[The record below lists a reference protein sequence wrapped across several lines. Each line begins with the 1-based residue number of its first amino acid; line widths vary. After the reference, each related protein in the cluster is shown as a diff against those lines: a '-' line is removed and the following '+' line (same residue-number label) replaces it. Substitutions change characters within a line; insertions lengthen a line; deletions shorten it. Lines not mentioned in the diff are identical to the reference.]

1 MKANNYEDLHPAD
14 TQLLLAV
21 DGELEPGEAASISRH
36 LENCPVCRGQWE
48 QWARISERIADYH
61 RGALQARVPPTSA
74 PLPTME
80 ARSRRSPVRGRLIA
94 ALSGAAAAL
103 VCLAWLVARSDR
115 PAPVGQNR
123 VAPAPPVAAVAPQ
136 SPEPQGARQRR
147 PQRRRNNLAAA
158 DNTAFL
164 ALPFSDDA
172 LPIRDATVV
181 RVELPVEELWLS
193 GLAVEGGN
201 RATMVQADVLL
212 GIDGLPRG
220 IRIVQ

>member
-1 MKANNYEDLHPAD
+1 MKANNYEDSHPAD
-14 TQLLLAV
+14 AQLLLAL
-21 DGELEPGEAASISRH
+21 DGELESGEAASVLRH
-36 LENCPVCRGQWE
+36 MENCPVCHAQWE
-48 QWARISERIADYH
+48 RWTRISERIADYH
-61 RGALQARVPPTSA
+61 HGALQARVPPTSVA
-74 PLPTME
+74 LPRME
-80 ARSRRSPVRGRLIA
+80 ARSRRSPARARLIA
-94 ALSGAAAAL
+94 ALSGAAAVL
-103 VCLAWLVARSDR
+103 VCLAWFVARADR
-115 PAPVGQNR
+115 PAPIEQQPI
-123 VAPAPPVAAVAPQ
+123 APAPLVSTVAPQ
-136 SPEPQGARQRR
+136 SPEPQAVRQRR
-147 PQRRRNNLAAA
+147 PHRRSNNMAAT
-158 DNTAFL
+158 DNTGFL